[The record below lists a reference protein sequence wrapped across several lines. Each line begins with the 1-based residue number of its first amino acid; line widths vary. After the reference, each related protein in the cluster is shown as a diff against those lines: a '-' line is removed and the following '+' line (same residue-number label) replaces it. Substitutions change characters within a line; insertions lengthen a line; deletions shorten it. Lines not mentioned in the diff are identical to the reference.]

1 VAHKAV
7 VGKGLGAS
15 GFSAGAAGAL
25 LLSEREPDLVKAV
38 VAFYGT
44 AGQVDYSGARAAYLG
59 HYAEVDEWEPI
70 DEVRGT
76 QEALRAAGCEVTFHT
91 YLASGTGSL
100 RKTASATTTPKRLV
114 RLVCGY
120 LPVASSLLDA

>member
-1 VAHKAV
+1 MIEQPVPA
-7 VGKGLGAS
+7 
-15 GFSAGAAGAL
+15 FRL
-25 LLSEREPDLVKAV
+25 LRAV

-76 QEALRAAGCEVTFHT
+76 REAPRAAGCEVRFF
-91 YLASGTGSL
+91 LLPELSGRRIRRCACSGDNE
-100 RKTASATTTPKRLV
+100 V
-114 RLVCGY
+114 
-120 LPVASSLLDA
+120 